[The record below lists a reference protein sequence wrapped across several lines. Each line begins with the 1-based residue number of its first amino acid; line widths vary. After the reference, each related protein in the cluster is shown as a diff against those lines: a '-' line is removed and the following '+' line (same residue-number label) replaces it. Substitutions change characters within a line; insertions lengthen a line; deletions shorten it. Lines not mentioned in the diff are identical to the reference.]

1 MVSLGGLQD
10 IPLVVPEGQ
19 AVTQTGVHREI
30 LKWELGKG
38 ILREETKVDT
48 YVYMDFFMIIK
59 GLFFVQNIE
68 MYKE

>member
-48 YVYMDFFMIIK
+48 YAYMDFFMI
-59 GLFFVQNIE
+59 
-68 MYKE
+68 